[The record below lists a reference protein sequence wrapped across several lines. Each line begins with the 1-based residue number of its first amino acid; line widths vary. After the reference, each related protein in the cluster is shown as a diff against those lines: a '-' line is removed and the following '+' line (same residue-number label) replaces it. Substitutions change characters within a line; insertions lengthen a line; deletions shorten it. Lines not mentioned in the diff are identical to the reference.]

1 MPISNNLNLNE
12 WRESEILT
20 DNLIDIQKNI

>member
-20 DNLIDIQKNI
+20 DTLIDIQKNI